1 MMEENVFNFLAESQA
16 LMIEMDNL
24 IDKYDLRDRVMSVVL
39 QGVITQNEINPEEIN
54 LQSIYNLNVDGQ
66 EEVDEIKDFIQDM
79 WNSMKDNEDDDLNDL
94 LDGTGISLN

>member
-1 MMEENVFNFLAESQA
+1 MEENVFNFLAESQA

-39 QGVITQNEINPEEIN
+39 QGVITHNEINPEEVS

-79 WNSMKDNEDDDLNDL
+79 WDSMKDNEDDDLNDL